1 MTLFFFLFFTQKI
14 KVSDRKLSLQTKN
27 ARLRRI
33 YRSLQIAA
41 GDDNTGRDKGV
52 EEAKVS
58 HTEVRSSGSS
68 CSSYESRSTTVGRP
82 PLRSTAQSFDHEERR
97 GRLMTKPCSCN
108 KTNPGLY
115 LLAVTL
121 FFTVVWGRARA
132 VLFALLFLYLFPMWA
147 GFLR

>member
-1 MTLFFFLFFTQKI
+1 MQKI

-27 ARLRRI
+27 ARLQRI
-33 YRSLQIAA
+33 YKRLQIA
-41 GDDNTGRDKGV
+41 GDDGKRGRDKGV

-58 HTEVRSSGSS
+58 VPHTEIRSS
-68 CSSYESRSTTVGRP
+68 STT
-82 PLRSTAQSFDHEERR
+82 TTSFDHEGGR

-115 LLAVTL
+115 LLVVTL
-121 FFTVVWGRARA
+121 FFTVVWGKVRA
-132 VLFALLFLYLFPMWA
+132 VLFALVFLYSFPLWA